1 MPFQVKLVTSLTF
14 VVLIAIL
21 VSLFIMAFKDEDSD
35 FEKQYNTLIG
45 PYAFNI
51 AGWEIQALYNQTSQN
66 LTHPQPKTSL
76 TSQNVLEYFTLID
89 RRRSLTLE
97 IQLKN
102 QQADS
107 NLSQQLSELESR
119 ITELQP
125 IVEKTLEK
133 QISQILADQGIY
145 NPISNHWLKITLPPV
160 NFILENPPHAL
171 IVSPREK
178 IERIRDTVIVQ
189 NISLAQI
196 EELENS
202 LEKLNVSVIVEDL
215 GGLGATYP
223 SFVEADA
230 DLRFTIDTAV
240 EEWVHQYLAF
250 KPLGFR
256 YVLDLLSISVDTNIP
271 IINET
276 VASLTAKELG
286 GLIYNTYYAQ
296 GQTPSAQS
304 TASSDSFDF
313 NKEMRNIR
321 ITVDDLLA
329 QGQIDRAE
337 QFMKDKRTFL
347 ESKGYY
353 IRKLNQAYFAFH
365 GSYADSPTS
374 VDPIGDDIRLLR
386 TNSPSIKDFL
396 DTASNLTG
404 KEDLTRS
411 VEPLK

>member
-1 MPFQVKLVTSLTF
+1 MPFRIKLVTSLAF
-14 VVLIAIL
+14 IVLIAIL
-21 VSLFIMAFKDEDSD
+21 VSLFIMAFKDEDPD
-35 FEKQYNTLIG
+35 FEKQYDSLVG

-51 AGWEIQALYNQTSQN
+51 AGWEIQTLYNQTSQN
-66 LTHPQPKTSL
+66 LTHPEPESSL
-76 TSQNVLEYFTLID
+76 TSKNVLEYFALID
-89 RRRSLTLE
+89 RQRSLTLE

-102 QQADS
+102 QQSDA

-145 NPISNHWLKITLPPV
+145 NPISNWLKITLPPV

-223 SFVEADA
+223 SFVQADA
-230 DLRFTIDTAV
+230 GLRFTIDTAV

-256 YVLDLLSISVDTNIP
+256 YVLDLLSISVDTDIP

-296 GQTPSAQS
+296 GQPSSTQS
-304 TASSDSFDF
+304 TAPSDSFDF
-313 NKEMRNIR
+313 NKEMRDIR
-321 ITVDDLLA
+321 MSVDALLA

-337 QFMKDKRTFL
+337 QFMKDERALL

-386 TNSPSIKDFL
+386 KNSSSIKDFL

-404 KEDLTRS
+404 KTDLTRS